1 MFTNFCNTKH
11 MHGNFEG
18 KPLKASNSRLYFL
31 KNPDWLNQ
39 SNICKQNLV
48 IINILVYLIGP

>member
-1 MFTNFCNTKH
+1 

-31 KNPDWLNQ
+31 KNPDRLNQ